1 MGKPK
6 KSLLKKLKVIALA
19 VTIVQGI
26 VSSVATIVT
35 TIASLFK

>member
-26 VSSVATIVT
+26 VSIVA